1 MALIGWPELILVVFI
16 LLLLFGASRI
26 KGLTRALGEG
36 VREFR
41 KATSESPDEKEEEN
55 ESIIEAA
62 KKMGIETEGKDI
74 KQILK
79 EMNERVT

>member
-1 MALIGWPELILVVFI
+1 MALIGWPELLLVVFI
-16 LLLLFGASRI
+16 LLLLFGATRI

-41 KATSESPDEKEEEN
+41 KATSESPEKEEEN

-79 EMNERVT
+79 EMNERVA

>member
-1 MALIGWPELILVVFI
+1 MALIGWPELLLVVFI
-16 LLLLFGASRI
+16 LLLLFGATRI

-41 KATSESPDEKEEEN
+41 KATSDSPEKEEEN

-79 EMNERVT
+79 EMNERVA

>member
-1 MALIGWPELILVVFI
+1 MALIGWPELILVAFI
-16 LLLLFGASRI
+16 ILLLFGASRI
-26 KGLTRALGEG
+26 KDLTRALGEG

-41 KATSESPDEKEEEN
+41 KATSESPDEEEE
-55 ESIIEAA
+55 EKKSIIEAA

>member
-1 MALIGWPELILVVFI
+1 MALIGWPELLLIVFI
-16 LLLLFGASRI
+16 LLLLFGATRI

-41 KATSESPDEKEEEN
+41 KATSESPEKEEEN

-79 EMNERVT
+79 EMNEKVT